1 MARYAWK
8 HGFRKENDRRFSH
21 TNGSWSARA
30 NGARVRYYLP
40 KEHYLKRE
48 MLQIET
54 NLWRLMETTLEIHA
68 LILADIKDD
77 PTEVTGSRLKAMQAE
92 RQVDPYLATYRLV
105 FNEVRSG

>member
-1 MARYAWK
+1 
-8 HGFRKENDRRFSH
+8 
-21 TNGSWSARA
+21 
-30 NGARVRYYLP
+30 
-40 KEHYLKRE
+40 
-48 MLQIET
+48 
-54 NLWRLMETTLEIHA
+54 METTLEIHA